1 MIWLKM
7 ESHPHHNKTN
17 TICSTNENGVGIVSE
32 VQTEIQILQ
41 KSNEELQKDLQK
53 KTIISE
59 GLFLMLENTRS
70 ELRALMDCV

>member
-1 MIWLKM
+1 M
-7 ESHPHHNKTN
+7 ESHQDHNKTN
-17 TICSTNENGVGIVSE
+17 TICSTNENGVSIVFE
-32 VQTEIQILQ
+32 VPTEIETFQ
-41 KSNEELQKDLQK
+41 KSNEESNEELQKDFQK